1 MTGSAAKGAESTGM
15 QVVPDLDKRLAKF
28 RPGPATMMIHLA
40 LSDLP
45 DWHAGAEL
53 RRFAYVHLAPSMG
66 ALAKAKREGKARHIG
81 VANFNIAMVEEA
93 MRLCPEPLA
102 VLLTIVLTFFGAA
115 ACYRLRLHMNVSFFA
130 DMLPPPLRARMGL
143 GRTFQ
148 VPRPLG
154 GLTVFEN
161 ALVGS
166 MRAAGLSG
174 RHAYGAAYEA
184 LDVTGM
190 AGQANTTAG
199 SLRLLDR
206 KRLEL
211 ARALAMRPRV
221 LLLDEIA
228 GGLSDPET
236 EALIGTI
243 RAVNEGGTAIVWV
256 EHVLRVLT
264 AVVTRLV
271 CLAGGQVI
279 ADGAPSDVLAS
290 DAVRTAFLGGG
301 VL

>member
-1 MTGSAAKGAESTGM
+1 VSPAALEVTDVAKSYGS
-15 QVVPDLDKRLAKF
+15 
-28 RPGPATMMIHLA
+28 
-40 LSDLP
+40 LSVL
-45 DWHAGAEL
+45 GS
-53 RRFAYVHLAPSMG
+53 VS
-66 ALAKAKREGKARHIG
+66 
-81 VANFNIAMVEEA
+81 
-93 MRLCPEPLA
+93 LA
-102 VLLTIVLTFFGAA
+102 VAAGEAVGVVGPNGAGKTTLLDLLTGTGRCDAGRVLLQGRDVT
-115 ACYRLRLHMNVSFFA
+115 R
-130 DMLPPPLRARMGL
+130 LPPPARARMGL

-154 GLTVFEN
+154 NLTVFEN
-161 ALVGS
+161 ALVGAT
-166 MRAAGLSG
+166 RAAGLRG
-174 RHAYGAAYEA
+174 RQAYGVAQEA
-184 LDVTGM
+184 LTLTGM
-190 AGQANTTAG
+190 AGQANTRAG

-228 GGLSDPET
+228 GGLSDAET

-243 RAVNEGGTAIVWV
+243 RAVNSAGTAIVWV

-271 CLAGGQVI
+271 CLADGQVI

>member
-1 MTGSAAKGAESTGM
+1 VSPPALEVTDVAKSYGSLSVLRSVSLVVAAGEAVGVVGPNGAGKTTLLDLLTGTGRC
-15 QVVPDLDKRLAKF
+15 D
-28 RPGPATMMIHLA
+28 
-40 LSDLP
+40 
-45 DWHAGAEL
+45 AG
-53 RRFAYVHLAPSMG
+53 R
-66 ALAKAKREGKARHIG
+66 
-81 VANFNIAMVEEA
+81 
-93 MRLCPEPLA
+93 
-102 VLLTIVLTFFGAA
+102 VLLQGRDVT
-115 ACYRLRLHMNVSFFA
+115 R
-130 DMLPPPLRARMGL
+130 LPPAPRARMGL

-154 GLTVFEN
+154 DLTVFEN
-161 ALVGS
+161 ALVGA
-166 MRAAGLSG
+166 MRAAGLRG
-174 RHAYGAAYEA
+174 RHAYGASYEA
-184 LDVTGM
+184 LALTGM
-190 AGQANTTAG
+190 AGQANTRAG

-211 ARALAMRPRV
+211 ARALASRPRV

-243 RAVNEGGTAIVWV
+243 RAAGSAGTAIIWV

-264 AVVTRLV
+264 PAVTRLV

-279 ADGAPSDVLAS
+279 ADGAPADVLAS

>member
-1 MTGSAAKGAESTGM
+1 VDPLALEVTGVAKSYGSMRVFSSVSLTVAAGEAVGIVGPNGAGKTTLLDVLTGTGRADAGRVLL
-15 QVVPDLDKRLAKF
+15 QGTDVTRLA
-28 RPGPATMMIHLA
+28 
-40 LSDLP
+40 
-45 DWHAGAEL
+45 
-53 RRFAYVHLAPSMG
+53 
-66 ALAKAKREGKARHIG
+66 
-81 VANFNIAMVEEA
+81 
-93 MRLCPEPLA
+93 
-102 VLLTIVLTFFGAA
+102 
-115 ACYRLRLHMNVSFFA
+115 
-130 DMLPPPLRARMGL
+130 PPLRARMGL

-154 GLTVFEN
+154 DLTVFEN

-166 MRAAGLSG
+166 MRAAGLRG
-174 RHAYGAAYEA
+174 RHAYAAAYEA
-184 LDVTGM
+184 LALTGM
-190 AGQANTTAG
+190 AGQANARAG

-236 EALIGTI
+236 EALIATI
-243 RAVNEGGTAIVWV
+243 RAVNSAGTAIVWV

-271 CLAGGQVI
+271 CLADGQVI
-279 ADGAPSDVLAS
+279 ADGPPSDVLAS
-290 DAVRTAFLGGG
+290 QVVQVAFLGGG
-301 VL
+301 VI

>member
-1 MTGSAAKGAESTGM
+1 
-15 QVVPDLDKRLAKF
+15 V
-28 RPGPATMMIHLA
+28 GPAA
-40 LSDLP
+40 LEITD
-45 DWHAGAEL
+45 
-53 RRFAYVHLAPSMG
+53 V
-66 ALAKAKREGKARHIG
+66 AKSYGSLSVLG
-81 VANFNIAMVEEA
+81 SVS
-93 MRLCPEPLA
+93 LA
-102 VLLTIVLTFFGAA
+102 VAAGEAVGVVGPNGAGKTTLLDLLTGTGRCDAGRVLLQGRDVT
-115 ACYRLRLHMNVSFFA
+115 R
-130 DMLPPPLRARMGL
+130 LPPPTRARLGL

-154 GLTVFEN
+154 NLTVFEN
-161 ALVGS
+161 ALVGAT
-166 MRAAGLSG
+166 RAAGLRG
-174 RHAYGAAYEA
+174 RQAYGVAYEA
-184 LDVTGM
+184 LALTGM
-190 AGQANTTAG
+190 AGQANTRAG

-211 ARALAMRPRV
+211 ARALAMRPSV

-228 GGLSDPET
+228 GGLSDAET

-243 RAVNEGGTAIVWV
+243 RAVNSAGTAIVWV

-264 AVVTRLV
+264 AVVNRLV
-271 CLAGGQVI
+271 CLADGQII

>member
-1 MTGSAAKGAESTGM
+1 MSVPALEVADVAKSYGS
-15 QVVPDLDKRLAKF
+15 
-28 RPGPATMMIHLA
+28 
-40 LSDLP
+40 LSVL
-45 DWHAGAEL
+45 GS
-53 RRFAYVHLAPSMG
+53 VS
-66 ALAKAKREGKARHIG
+66 
-81 VANFNIAMVEEA
+81 
-93 MRLCPEPLA
+93 LA
-102 VLLTIVLTFFGAA
+102 VAPGEAVGVVGPNGAGKTTLLDLRSGTGRCDTGRVLLQGRDVT
-115 ACYRLRLHMNVSFFA
+115 R
-130 DMLPPPLRARMGL
+130 LPPPLRARMGL

-148 VPRPLG
+148 VPRPLA

-166 MRAAGLSG
+166 TRAAGLRG
-174 RHAYGAAYEA
+174 RQAYGTAYEA
-184 LDVTGM
+184 LAVTGM
-190 AGQANTTAG
+190 ADQANTRAG

-211 ARALAMRPRV
+211 ARALAMRPRI

-243 RAVNEGGTAIVWV
+243 RAVNEAGTAIIWV

-264 AVVTRLV
+264 EVVARLI
-271 CLAGGQVI
+271 CLAGGQII

>member
-1 MTGSAAKGAESTGM
+1 MSRPALEVTDVAKSYGSLSVLRSVSLTVAPGEAVGVVGPNGAGKTTLLDLLTGTGRC
-15 QVVPDLDKRLAKF
+15 D
-28 RPGPATMMIHLA
+28 
-40 LSDLP
+40 
-45 DWHAGAEL
+45 AG
-53 RRFAYVHLAPSMG
+53 R
-66 ALAKAKREGKARHIG
+66 
-81 VANFNIAMVEEA
+81 
-93 MRLCPEPLA
+93 
-102 VLLTIVLTFFGAA
+102 VLLEGRDVT
-115 ACYRLRLHMNVSFFA
+115 R
-130 DMLPPPLRARMGL
+130 LPPPSRARMGL

-154 GLTVFEN
+154 DLTVFEN
-161 ALVGS
+161 ALVGA
-166 MRAAGLSG
+166 MRAAGLRG
-174 RHAYGAAYEA
+174 RQAYGTAYEA
-184 LDVTGM
+184 LALTGM
-190 AGQANTTAG
+190 AGYANTRAG

-243 RAVNEGGTAIVWV
+243 HAVNSAGTAIIWV

-271 CLAGGQVI
+271 CLADGQVI
-279 ADGAPSDVLAS
+279 ADGSPSDVLAS
-290 DAVRTAFLGGG
+290 DLVKAAFLGGG

>member
-1 MTGSAAKGAESTGM
+1 MSPAALEVTDVAKSYGSLSVLSSVSLAIAPGEAVGVVGPNGAGKTTL
-15 QVVPDLDKRLAKF
+15 LD
-28 RPGPATMMIHLA
+28 
-40 LSDLP
+40 
-45 DWHAGAEL
+45 
-53 RRFAYVHLAPSMG
+53 
-66 ALAKAKREGKARHIG
+66 
-81 VANFNIAMVEEA
+81 
-93 MRLCPEPLA
+93 
-102 VLLTIVLTFFGAA
+102 LLTGTGRCDAGRVVLEGRDVT
-115 ACYRLRLHMNVSFFA
+115 R
-130 DMLPPPLRARMGL
+130 LPPPVRARMGL

-148 VPRPLG
+148 VPRPLA

-166 MRAAGLSG
+166 TRAAGLRG
-174 RHAYGAAYEA
+174 RQAYGAAYEA
-184 LDVTGM
+184 LAVTGM
-190 AGQANTTAG
+190 ADQANTRSG

-264 AVVTRLV
+264 AVVTRLI
-271 CLAGGQVI
+271 CLAGGQII